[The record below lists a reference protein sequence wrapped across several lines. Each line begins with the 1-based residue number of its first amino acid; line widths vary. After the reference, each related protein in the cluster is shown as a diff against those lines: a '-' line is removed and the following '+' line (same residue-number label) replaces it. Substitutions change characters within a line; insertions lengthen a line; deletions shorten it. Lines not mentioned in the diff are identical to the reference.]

1 MKKFKVGAS
10 LILLVAICLVFKN
23 FLLLLNYFFALI
35 LHELAH
41 LFVATARGYKLK
53 QLRLDMF
60 GLSLSLDEKI
70 ADKDAFAI
78 NLAGPLFNLVLCV
91 ICVACYW
98 LVPESYY
105 YLNLFCISNLCLA
118 IFNLLPIYPL
128 DGGKIFR
135 SIFKNEKTYLKTDLI
150 LRITL
155 CVLFAAL
162 FVFSCFNN
170 INFFY
175 ILMSIFLLTSKPNRE
190 PTVSVF
196 KTAKEKDFS
205 KIVLIKVNENN
216 TIFDL
221 LKRIKRAHYTIFYCN
236 TTKTHYL
243 DEDGLINL
251 SLTKPLNCQ
260 LKQIL

>member
-1 MKKFKVGAS
+1 MKKFRVGVS

-78 NLAGPLFNLVLCV
+78 NIAGPLFNLVLCV

-105 YLNLFCISNLCLA
+105 YLNLFCISNICLA

-135 SIFKNEKTYLKTDLI
+135 SIFKNEKSYLKVDRMLRVALCLI
-150 LRITL
+150 FI
-155 CVLFAAL
+155 AL
-162 FVFSCFNN
+162 FVLSFFKT

-175 ILMSIFLLTSKPNRE
+175 ALMAMFLLSSKPNKQ
-190 PTVSVF
+190 PTITIF
-196 KTAKEKDFS
+196 KTAKEKDFA

-221 LKRIKRAHYTIFYCN
+221 LKRIKSAHYTIFYCN

-243 DEDGLINL
+243 DEDMLINF
-251 SLTKPLNCQ
+251 SLTHPLDSKLIN
-260 LKQIL
+260 II